1 MQRLESEAGFE
12 SGGQSREQALLVPS
26 LGVKW
31 MAVAVNKMDTVS
43 YKNLFVHYIY
53 MCVHSLFI

>member
-12 SGGQSREQALLVPS
+12 SGGQSREQAMLLRS
-26 LGVKW
+26 LGVKQ

-43 YKNLFVHYIY
+43 YKNLFAVR
-53 MCVHSLFI
+53 